1 MDISVKT
8 GSILEDDADAIVLN
22 LFEGVKTPGGATGAV
37 DKALGGAI
45 SDLIAGGDFTGKNRE
60 TAVLYPREG
69 TASRRVLLVGLGKQA
84 DFSLD
89 RARQAAGVA
98 AKRAR
103 DLGVKRLTTL
113 VHGAGAGGLDPAQ
126 AAQAVVEGA
135 ILGTYQFT
143 TFRTT
148 NRDEIKTLSALTV
161 IEADPARR
169 EALEAGVRTGRI
181 IAEAVC
187 TARDLSNR
195 PGNDLT
201 PTALANRAREIA
213 RAAEMACEVFDEEA
227 MARIGMRT
235 ILAVSQGSEEPAQF
249 IILEHRRGKPGQKP
263 ILFVGKGITFD
274 SGGISLK
281 PGDGMW
287 DMKFDMGGAAAVVGA
302 MEAVARLDL
311 PIHAVGL
318 IAASENLPGGKAIKP
333 GDIVTSL
340 SGKTIEIANTDAEG
354 RLVLADAL
362 AYAKRYDPAAVI
374 DLATLTGACIIA
386 LGHDAAGLITNDQ
399 NLADE
404 VQAIGDATGE
414 IVWPLPLLE
423 GHREQIK
430 SDYADVKNIG
440 GRPAGTITGGA
451 FLSHFA
457 EGYPWVHLDIAGM
470 ARSEKDHPYTPKG
483 GTGFGVRLLV
493 EFARRRATQK

>member
-1 MDISVKT
+1 MNISVKT
-8 GSILEDDADAIVLN
+8 GNILEDDADAIVLN

-37 DKALGGAI
+37 DRALNGAI
-45 SDLIAGGDFTGKNRE
+45 SGLIAGGDFTGKAKE

-69 TASRRVLLVGLGKQA
+69 IAARRVLLVGLGKQA
-84 DFSLD
+84 DFTLD
-89 RARQAAGVA
+89 RARQASGVA

-103 DLGVKRLTTL
+103 DLGVKRLTTP

-126 AAQAVVEGA
+126 AAQSVVEGA

-143 TFRTT
+143 AFRTA
-148 NRDEIKTLSALTV
+148 NREEVRTLEALTV

-169 EALEAGVRTGRI
+169 KAVETGARTGRI

-187 TARDLSNR
+187 TARDLGNR

-213 RAAEMACEVFDEEA
+213 RSAEMACEVFDEEA

-362 AYAKRYDPAAVI
+362 AYAKRYDPSAVI

-399 NLADE
+399 ALASE
-404 VQAIGDATGE
+404 VQTVGDATGE

-423 GHREQIK
+423 GHREQIR
-430 SDYADVKNIG
+430 SDYADVRNIG

-470 ARSEKDHPYTPKG
+470 ARTEKDHPYTPKG

-493 EFARRRATQK
+493 EFARRRAHI